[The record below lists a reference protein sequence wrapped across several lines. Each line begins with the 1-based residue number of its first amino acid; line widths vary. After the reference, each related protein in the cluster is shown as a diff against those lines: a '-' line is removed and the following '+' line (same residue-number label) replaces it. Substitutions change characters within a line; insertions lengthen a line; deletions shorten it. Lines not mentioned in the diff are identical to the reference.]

1 MNSDL
6 EMKLQTIADELD
18 QISKDYQDKIFS
30 KEEEL
35 LKLLEETKK
44 TTEETANLKKAI
56 EESSKEAIQLIT
68 QHATN
73 VEKNNTD
80 IEEISKK
87 IALIKNEATE
97 LRTNIRKINNTLESV
112 GDDKKVIDKFVE
124 NQNELK
130 KDFDEMR
137 QSISSDKKKY
147 DEANKQVK
155 DIIDKLNSKQKELQ
169 DLEDSKVY
177 RFLNKNASKDLE
189 NIIKDTVNLLVEEK
203 LKSVNVLDNIS
214 SYVSRNCHVKHE
226 SWVDYLKIEQK

>member
-1 MNSDL
+1 MPAEHFERIFRGFL
-6 EMKLQTIADELD
+6 E
-18 QISKDYQDKIFS
+18 
-30 KEEEL
+30 
-35 LKLLEETKK
+35 
-44 TTEETANLKKAI
+44 
-56 EESSKEAIQLIT
+56 
-68 QHATN
+68 
-73 VEKNNTD
+73 VP
-80 IEEISKK
+80 
-87 IALIKNEATE
+87 